1 MLTIEEIIKA
11 TKGELI
17 QGNLNDTVSNFQI
30 DSRPVTEES
39 FYCPILGEK
48 VDGQKFI
55 MDCVRKHCKGFF
67 VSDMNYVDV
76 DNVDKDTAIIKV
88 ANTKQALIDIG
99 VYNREKH
106 REMEV
111 VAITGSVG
119 KTSTREMVNSVLK
132 EHFNTLST
140 MKNMNSHIGMPLIT
154 LMMDK
159 QELAILEAGVDFDGE
174 MDILNKLLIPSV
186 AVVTNIGTS
195 HIGKFGSQDNI
206 YKEKIK
212 IANNLVDKKTLLLN
226 KDDPYLAKY
235 ENPNIHIIYY
245 GYGDAENVKYNPTSI
260 EFDTNIYNKKEH
272 VVINAIGNH
281 NVINSIIAIR
291 IAELYNL
298 TTKEIINGISKYTN
312 YEKRMNAYEASGM
325 HLIDDTYNASPSS
338 TESGLRTV
346 EMIAPGRK
354 IAVLADILELGDY
367 SKKIHTDLGEVFKEL
382 SYDVVIAFGNDIKYL
397 VESASKYVPII
408 YMYNNSKEAEEKLR
422 DIMQPNDTI
431 YFKGSRSMNVS
442 EIVDN
447 IRRDFE

>member
-1 MLTIEEIIKA
+1 
-11 TKGELI
+11 
-17 QGNLNDTVSNFQI
+17 
-30 DSRPVTEES
+30 
-39 FYCPILGEK
+39 
-48 VDGQKFI
+48 
-55 MDCVRKHCKGFF
+55 
-67 VSDMNYVDV
+67 
-76 DNVDKDTAIIKV
+76 
-88 ANTKQALIDIG
+88 
-99 VYNREKH
+99 
-106 REMEV
+106 
-111 VAITGSVG
+111 
-119 KTSTREMVNSVLK
+119 
-132 EHFNTLST
+132 
-140 MKNMNSHIGMPLIT
+140 
-154 LMMDK
+154 MDK

-235 ENPNIHIIYY
+235 ENPNIHIVYY

-312 YEKRMNAYEASGM
+312 YEKRMNAYEVSGM

-422 DIMQPNDTI
+422 DIMRPNDTI

>member
-55 MDCVRKHCKGFF
+55 MDCARKHCKGFF

-312 YEKRMNAYEASGM
+312 YEKRMNAYEISGM

-397 VESASKYVPII
+397 VESASKYVPNI

-422 DIMQPNDTI
+422 DIMRPNDTI

>member
-1 MLTIEEIIKA
+1 MLTIEEIVKA

-17 QGNLNDTVSNFQI
+17 QGKLNDTVSNFQI

-55 MDCVRKHCKGFF
+55 MDCARKHCKGFF

-132 EHFNTLST
+132 EHFDTLST

-312 YEKRMNAYEASGM
+312 YEKRMNAYEISGM

-397 VESASKYVPII
+397 VESASKYVPNI

-422 DIMQPNDTI
+422 DIMRPNDTI